1 MALALLLGATMV
13 AAPHAAAQA
22 NHLKVALQGDTSNVD
37 LHLTTHYV
45 SRVALL
51 NVYEMLYTL
60 GEDLSI
66 QPMLADKHTIS
77 PDGLTYTITVRK
89 GVKFHNGKV
98 MDAKDVAYTLNRMRN
113 QGCRSAEFKALVKDV
128 EATDASTVRIG
139 LNAPSG
145 VFLANLANVICPVV
159 IYPEGEVEKQGGAIT
174 KPVGTGPYEFVEW
187 KKDAFLR
194 VKKFKDYVADS
205 RPSSGLAGK
214 KVAIMETVD
223 FIPIPDS
230 SVRAAAIEKGDVDIA
245 IELNVEDVARMKG
258 KPGLV
263 VVSKPG
269 YRVRRPPFRLQEGA
283 LHQPEAPAGRGV
295 RHRQGRDVQ
304 GGVTGGQGK
313 PVVAGLPAG
322 MPFHGAIHDQDPY
335 AKPNIQKA
343 KQLMQEAGY
352 KGEKVVLTAHLVPDR
367 IAQGAV
373 VIQAQLQAA
382 GMNVDVK
389 TLESAALQE
398 VWNKGDFELFYS
410 GLTPRPDADVYYC
423 QTNESTS
430 AAPATRTP
438 DYDRLC
444 QEGRKALKAEDR
456 AKIYTQL
463 EQLRRTDLPYYPTNY
478 VPAGRGVAGE
488 RQGLESTG
496 ARATPACGACPSSRR
511 PTARL
516 GSGAGGGRPDRRE
529 SLGTSSTIRPR
540 GHVRAGPSVTTG
552 CHRASDAARAPE
564 RHADRGGTMPESIP
578 APLIIDT
585 LKDTFREA
593 RSRAGRRGRR
603 AAGAH
608 PSRLDPQRARHA
620 PEDRAGRA
628 RQGGL
633 DPRRHVRDRGRGHRH
648 RRRPLRRRRAGRAD
662 DPARRALR
670 VGQHAPRRGDGRPRA
685 RSST

>member
-1 MALALLLGATMV
+1 MRATRATRHGLRRTAGQGVMALALLLGATMV

-205 RPSSGLAGK
+205 RPTSGLAGK

-263 VVSKPG
+263 VASKPG
-269 YRVRRPPFRLQEGA
+269 HRVRRPPLRLQEGPV
-283 LHQPEAPAGRGV
+283 HQPEAPPGRGV
-295 RHRQGRDVQ
+295 RHRQGRAVQ
-304 GGVTGGQGK
+304 GGHGRPGQARGRRGSR
-313 PVVAGLPAG
+313 PGCRS
-322 MPFHGAIHDQDPY
+322 
-335 AKPNIQKA
+335 
-343 KQLMQEAGY
+343 
-352 KGEKVVLTAHLVPDR
+352 TARSTIR
-367 IAQGAV
+367 I
-373 VIQAQLQAA
+373 
-382 GMNVDVK
+382 
-389 TLESAALQE
+389 
-398 VWNKGDFELFYS
+398 
-410 GLTPRPDADVYYC
+410 LTPSRTSRRPSSSC
-423 QTNESTS
+423 RK
-430 AAPATRTP
+430 PATR
-438 DYDRLC
+438 
-444 QEGRKALKAEDR
+444 GRR
-456 AKIYTQL
+456 SSSPPTWC
-463 EQLRRTDLPYYPTNY
+463 RT
-478 VPAGRGVAGE
+478 
-488 RQGLESTG
+488 
-496 ARATPACGACPSSRR
+496 
-511 PTARL
+511 
-516 GSGAGGGRPDRRE
+516 GSP
-529 SLGTSSTIRPR
+529 
-540 GHVRAGPSVTTG
+540 
-552 CHRASDAARAPE
+552 RAP
-564 RHADRGGTMPESIP
+564 S
-578 APLIIDT
+578 
-585 LKDTFREA
+585 
-593 RSRAGRRGRR
+593 
-603 AAGAH
+603 
-608 PSRLDPQRARHA
+608 
-620 PEDRAGRA
+620 
-628 RQGGL
+628 
-633 DPRRHVRDRGRGHRH
+633 
-648 RRRPLRRRRAGRAD
+648 
-662 DPARRALR
+662 
-670 VGQHAPRRGDGRPRA
+670 
-685 RSST
+685 

>member
-1 MALALLLGATMV
+1 MRATRATRHGLRRTAGRGVMALALLLGATMV

-245 IELNVEDVARMKG
+245 IELNIEDVAR
-258 KPGLV
+258 
-263 VVSKPG
+263 
-269 YRVRRPPFRLQEGA
+269 
-283 LHQPEAPAGRGV
+283 
-295 RHRQGRDVQ
+295 
-304 GGVTGGQGK
+304 
-313 PVVAGLPAG
+313 
-322 MPFHGAIHDQDPY
+322 
-335 AKPNIQKA
+335 
-343 KQLMQEAGY
+343 
-352 KGEKVVLTAHLVPDR
+352 
-367 IAQGAV
+367 
-373 VIQAQLQAA
+373 
-382 GMNVDVK
+382 
-389 TLESAALQE
+389 
-398 VWNKGDFELFYS
+398 
-410 GLTPRPDADVYYC
+410 
-423 QTNESTS
+423 
-430 AAPATRTP
+430 
-438 DYDRLC
+438 
-444 QEGRKALKAEDR
+444 
-456 AKIYTQL
+456 
-463 EQLRRTDLPYYPTNY
+463 
-478 VPAGRGVAGE
+478 
-488 RQGLESTG
+488 
-496 ARATPACGACPSSRR
+496 
-511 PTARL
+511 
-516 GSGAGGGRPDRRE
+516 
-529 SLGTSSTIRPR
+529 
-540 GHVRAGPSVTTG
+540 
-552 CHRASDAARAPE
+552 
-564 RHADRGGTMPESIP
+564 
-578 APLIIDT
+578 
-585 LKDTFREA
+585 
-593 RSRAGRRGRR
+593 
-603 AAGAH
+603 
-608 PSRLDPQRARHA
+608 
-620 PEDRAGRA
+620 
-628 RQGGL
+628 
-633 DPRRHVRDRGRGHRH
+633 
-648 RRRPLRRRRAGRAD
+648 
-662 DPARRALR
+662 
-670 VGQHAPRRGDGRPRA
+670 
-685 RSST
+685 

>member
-1 MALALLLGATMV
+1 MRVTRFLAGTLGLLLALALVGSPPV
-13 AAPHAAAQA
+13 AAQGG
-22 NHLKVALQGDTSNVD
+22 HLKVALQGDTSNVD

-66 QPMLADKHTIS
+66 QPMLAERHTIS
-77 PDGLTYTITVRK
+77 PDALTYTITVRK

-98 MDAKDVAYTLNRMRN
+98 MDAKDVVYTLNRMRN
-113 QGCRSAEFKALVKDV
+113 QGCRSAEFKALVK
-128 EATDASTVRIG
+128 EFAAPDASTVRIT
-139 LNAPSG
+139 LNQPSG

-174 KPVGTGPYEFVEW
+174 KPVGTGPFEFVEW
-187 KKDAFLR
+187 KKDAYMRLR
-194 VKKFKDYVADS
+194 RFKDYVADS

-214 KVAIMETVD
+214 KAALVETVD

-263 VVSKPG
+263 VASKPG
-269 YRVRRPPFRLQEGA
+269 IAFDDLRFGFKKGPFTNPKL
-283 LHQPEAPAGRGV
+283 
-295 RHRQGRDVQ
+295 RQAVGYAIDKDELSKAT
-304 GGVTGGQGK
+304 TGGQGK
-313 PVVAGLPAG
+313 PVAAGFPAG
-322 MPFHGAIHDQDPY
+322 MPFHGQIHDQDPY
-335 AKPNIQKA
+335 GKANVSRA

-382 GMNVDVK
+382 GMNVEVK

-398 VWNKGDFELFYS
+398 VWNKGEFELFYS

-430 AAPATRTP
+430 SQAGYKSA

-456 AKIYTQL
+456 ARIYGQL
-463 EQLRRTDLPYYPTNY
+463 EQLRRTDLPYYPTVY
-478 VPAGRGVAGE
+478 VPQVA
-488 RQGLESTG
+488 
-496 ARATPACGACPSSRR
+496 AW
-511 PTARL
+511 
-516 GSGAGGGRPDRRE
+516 RE
-529 SLGTSSTIRPR
+529 NVKGWT
-540 GHVRAGPSVTTG
+540 HW
-552 CHRASDAARAPE
+552 
-564 RHADRGGTMPESIP
+564 
-578 APLIIDT
+578 
-585 LKDTFREA
+585 
-593 RSRAGRRGRR
+593 
-603 AAGAH
+603 AAGY
-608 PSRLDPQRARHA
+608 ARVW
-620 PEDRAGRA
+620 G
-628 RQGGL
+628 
-633 DPRRHVRDRGRGHRH
+633 V
-648 RRRPLRRRRAGRAD
+648 
-662 DPARRALR
+662 
-670 VGQHAPRRGDGRPRA
+670 
-685 RSST
+685 SK

>member
-1 MALALLLGATMV
+1 MRPTRAPRHGLHRTAGWCAMALALFLGASLV
-13 AAPHAAAQA
+13 AAPPAGAQA

-113 QGCRSAEFKALVKDV
+113 QGCRSAEFKALVKEFV
-128 EATDASTVRIG
+128 ATDDSTVRIT
-139 LNAPSG
+139 LNSPSG

-159 IYPEGEVEKQGGAIT
+159 VYPEGEVEKQGGAIT

-187 KKDAFLR
+187 KKDAYMR
-194 VKKFKDYVADS
+194 MKKFNDYVADT

-214 KVAIMETVD
+214 KVAIVETVD

-230 SVRAAAIEKGDVDIA
+230 SVRAAAIERGDVDIA
-245 IELNVEDVARMKG
+245 IELNVEDVGRMRG

-263 VVSKPG
+263 VQSKPG
-269 YRVRRPPFRLQEGA
+269 IAFDDLRFGFKKGPFTNQKL
-283 LHQPEAPAGRGV
+283 
-295 RHRQGRDVQ
+295 RQAVGFAIDKEEMSKAN
-304 GGVTGGQGK
+304 TGGQGK
-313 PVVAGLPAG
+313 PVAAGFPAG
-322 MPFHGAIHDQDPY
+322 MPFHGPVHDQDPF
-335 AKPNIQKA
+335 AKPNVQRA

-373 VIQAQLQAA
+373 IIQAQLQAA
-382 GMNVDVK
+382 GMNVEVK

-430 AAPATRTP
+430 SNAGYKNA

-444 QEGRKALKAEDR
+444 QEGRKAQKAEDR
-456 AKIYTQL
+456 AKIYAQL

-478 VPAGRGVAGE
+478 VPQVA
-488 RQGLESTG
+488 
-496 ARATPACGACPSSRR
+496 AW
-511 PTARL
+511 
-516 GSGAGGGRPDRRE
+516 RE
-529 SLGTSSTIRPR
+529 NVKGWN
-540 GHVRAGPSVTTG
+540 HW
-552 CHRASDAARAPE
+552 
-564 RHADRGGTMPESIP
+564 
-578 APLIIDT
+578 
-585 LKDTFREA
+585 
-593 RSRAGRRGRR
+593 
-603 AAGAH
+603 AAGY
-608 PSRLDPQRARHA
+608 ARVW
-620 PEDRAGRA
+620 G
-628 RQGGL
+628 
-633 DPRRHVRDRGRGHRH
+633 V
-648 RRRPLRRRRAGRAD
+648 
-662 DPARRALR
+662 
-670 VGQHAPRRGDGRPRA
+670 
-685 RSST
+685 SK

>member
-1 MALALLLGATMV
+1 MRATRATRHGPRYTAGWCAMALTLFLGATLVV
-13 AAPHAAAQA
+13 ARPAAAQA

-98 MDAKDVAYTLNRMRN
+98 MDAKDVAYTLTRMRN
-113 QGCRSAEFKALVKDV
+113 QGCRSAEFKALVKDI

-223 FIPIPDS
+223 FIPIPDGA
-230 SVRAAAIEKGDVDIA
+230 VRAAAIERGDVDIA
-245 IELNVEDVARMKG
+245 IELNIEDAQRMKG

-263 VVSKPG
+263 VAVKPG
-269 YRVRRPPFRLQEGA
+269 IAFDDLRFGFKKGPFTNQKL
-283 LHQPEAPAGRGV
+283 
-295 RHRQGRDVQ
+295 RQAVAFAIDKEELNKANL
-304 GGVTGGQGK
+304 GGQGK
-313 PVVAGLPAG
+313 PVSAGFPAG
-322 MPFHGAIHDQDPY
+322 MPFHGAVHDQDPY
-335 AKPNIQKA
+335 AKPNLQKA

-398 VWNKGDFELFYS
+398 VFNKGDFELFYS

-423 QTNESTS
+423 QSNESKAS
-430 AAPATRTP
+430 QAGYNNPE
-438 DYDRLC
+438 YDRLC

-456 AKIYTQL
+456 AKIYAQL

-478 VPAGRGVAGE
+478 YPQVA
-488 RQGLESTG
+488 
-496 ARATPACGACPSSRR
+496 AW
-511 PTARL
+511 
-516 GSGAGGGRPDRRE
+516 RE
-529 SLGTSSTIRPR
+529 NVKGWT
-540 GHVRAGPSVTTG
+540 HW
-552 CHRASDAARAPE
+552 
-564 RHADRGGTMPESIP
+564 
-578 APLIIDT
+578 
-585 LKDTFREA
+585 
-593 RSRAGRRGRR
+593 
-603 AAGAH
+603 AAGY
-608 PSRLDPQRARHA
+608 ARVW
-620 PEDRAGRA
+620 G
-628 RQGGL
+628 
-633 DPRRHVRDRGRGHRH
+633 V
-648 RRRPLRRRRAGRAD
+648 
-662 DPARRALR
+662 
-670 VGQHAPRRGDGRPRA
+670 
-685 RSST
+685 SK

>member
-1 MALALLLGATMV
+1 MRATRATRHGLRRTAGQGVMALALLLGATMV

-245 IELNVEDVARMKG
+245 IELNIEDVARMKG
-258 KPGLV
+258 KPGLWWP
-263 VVSKPG
+263 SKPG
-269 YRVRRPPFRLQEGA
+269 IAFDDLRFGFKKGPSRTRSSARRWRTPSTRRRCPRPGHGRPGQARVRWVPGRDAVPRRGARPGSLREAERPAGQAAHAGSRLQGGEGRPDRPPGAGPDRPGRGGHPGPAPGSRHERRREDARVGGPPGGLQQGRLRALLLGA
-283 LHQPEAPAGRGV
+283 HAAAGR
-295 RHRQGRDVQ
+295 RRLLLPDERVQ
-304 GGVTGGQGK
+304 VE
-313 PVVAGLPAG
+313 P
-322 MPFHGAIHDQDPY
+322 
-335 AKPNIQKA
+335 
-343 KQLMQEAGY
+343 
-352 KGEKVVLTAHLVPDR
+352 
-367 IAQGAV
+367 
-373 VIQAQLQAA
+373 
-382 GMNVDVK
+382 
-389 TLESAALQE
+389 
-398 VWNKGDFELFYS
+398 
-410 GLTPRPDADVYYC
+410 
-423 QTNESTS
+423 
-430 AAPATRTP
+430 APATRTP
-438 DYDRLC
+438 STTASA
-444 QEGRKALKAEDR
+444 RKGAR
-456 AKIYTQL
+456 RSR
-463 EQLRRTDLPYYPTNY
+463 RRT
-478 VPAGRGVAGE
+478 AR
-488 RQGLESTG
+488 RST
-496 ARATPACGACPSSRR
+496 PSSSSSGGRTSPTTR
-511 PTARL
+511 PTTCPRWRR
-516 GSGAGGGRPDRRE
+516 GGR
-529 SLGTSSTIRPR
+529 T
-540 GHVRAGPSVTTG
+540 
-552 CHRASDAARAPE
+552 
-564 RHADRGGTMPESIP
+564 
-578 APLIIDT
+578 
-585 LKDTFREA
+585 
-593 RSRAGRRGRR
+593 SRAGVTG
-603 AAGAH
+603 
-608 PSRLDPQRARHA
+608 
-620 PEDRAGRA
+620 RAGYA
-628 RQGGL
+628 RVWG
-633 DPRRHVRDRGRGHRH
+633 V
-648 RRRPLRRRRAGRAD
+648 
-662 DPARRALR
+662 
-670 VGQHAPRRGDGRPRA
+670 
-685 RSST
+685 SK

>member
-1 MALALLLGATMV
+1 MRATRATRHGLRRTAGQGVMALALLLGATMV

-263 VVSKPG
+263 VGVQAG
-269 YRVRRPPFRLQEGA
+269 HRVRRPPLRLQEGA
-283 LHQPEAPAGRGV
+283 LHQPEAPPGRGV
-295 RHRQGRDVQ
+295 RHRQGGDVQ
-304 GGVTGGQGK
+304 GASRAARASRWRRGSRPGCRS
-313 PVVAGLPAG
+313 
-322 MPFHGAIHDQDPY
+322 
-335 AKPNIQKA
+335 
-343 KQLMQEAGY
+343 
-352 KGEKVVLTAHLVPDR
+352 TAR
-367 IAQGAV
+367 STIR
-373 VIQAQLQAA
+373 
-382 GMNVDVK
+382 
-389 TLESAALQE
+389 T
-398 VWNKGDFELFYS
+398 
-410 GLTPRPDADVYYC
+410 LTPSRTSRRPSSSC
-423 QTNESTS
+423 RK
-430 AAPATRTP
+430 PATR
-438 DYDRLC
+438 
-444 QEGRKALKAEDR
+444 GRRWSSPPTWCRTGSPR
-456 AKIYTQL
+456 A
-463 EQLRRTDLPYYPTNY
+463 RWSSR
-478 VPAGRGVAGE
+478 
-488 RQGLESTG
+488 
-496 ARATPACGACPSSRR
+496 PSSRQ
-511 PTARL
+511 
-516 GSGAGGGRPDRRE
+516 
-529 SLGTSSTIRPR
+529 
-540 GHVRAGPSVTTG
+540 
-552 CHRASDAARAPE
+552 
-564 RHADRGGTMPESIP
+564 P
-578 APLIIDT
+578 A
-585 LKDTFREA
+585 
-593 RSRAGRRGRR
+593 
-603 AAGAH
+603 
-608 PSRLDPQRARHA
+608 
-620 PEDRAGRA
+620 
-628 RQGGL
+628 
-633 DPRRHVRDRGRGHRH
+633 
-648 RRRPLRRRRAGRAD
+648 
-662 DPARRALR
+662 
-670 VGQHAPRRGDGRPRA
+670 
-685 RSST
+685 

>member
-1 MALALLLGATMV
+1 MRATRHFAWILGLLVALTLGGPTGAD
-13 AAPHAAAQA
+13 AQGG
-22 NHLKVALQGDTSNVD
+22 HLKVALQGDTSNVD

-66 QPMLADKHTIS
+66 QPMLAEKHAIS

-113 QGCRSAEFKALVKDV
+113 QGCRSAEFKALVK
-128 EATDASTVRIG
+128 EFAAPEPSTVRIT
-139 LNAPSG
+139 LNQPSG

-159 IYPEGEVEKQGGAIT
+159 VYPEGEVEKQGGAVT
-174 KPVGTGPYEFVEW
+174 KPVGTGPFEFVEW
-187 KKDAFLR
+187 KKDAYMRLR
-194 VKKFKDYVADS
+194 RFKDYVADS

-214 KVAIMETVD
+214 KAALVETVD

-263 VVSKPG
+263 VASKPG
-269 YRVRRPPFRLQEGA
+269 IAFDDLRFGFKKGPFTNQKL
-283 LHQPEAPAGRGV
+283 
-295 RHRQGRDVQ
+295 RQAVAYAIDKEELSKAT
-304 GGVTGGQGK
+304 TGGQGK
-313 PVVAGLPAG
+313 PVAAGFPAG
-322 MPFHGAIHDQDPY
+322 MPFHGQTHDQDPY
-335 AKPNIQKA
+335 AKANVERA

-430 AAPATRTP
+430 SQAGYKSA

-444 QEGRKALKAEDR
+444 QEGRKATKAEDR
-456 AKIYTQL
+456 ARIYNQL
-463 EQLRRTDLPYYPTNY
+463 EQLRRTDLPYYPTVY
-478 VPAGRGVAGE
+478 VPQVAAWRDNVKGW
-488 RQGLESTG
+488 T
-496 ARATPACGACPSSRR
+496 
-511 PTARL
+511 
-516 GSGAGGGRPDRRE
+516 
-529 SLGTSSTIRPR
+529 
-540 GHVRAGPSVTTG
+540 HW
-552 CHRASDAARAPE
+552 
-564 RHADRGGTMPESIP
+564 
-578 APLIIDT
+578 
-585 LKDTFREA
+585 
-593 RSRAGRRGRR
+593 
-603 AAGAH
+603 AAGY
-608 PSRLDPQRARHA
+608 ARVW
-620 PEDRAGRA
+620 G
-628 RQGGL
+628 
-633 DPRRHVRDRGRGHRH
+633 V
-648 RRRPLRRRRAGRAD
+648 
-662 DPARRALR
+662 
-670 VGQHAPRRGDGRPRA
+670 
-685 RSST
+685 SK

>member
-1 MALALLLGATMV
+1 MRATRATRHELRYTAGWCAMALALLLGATLV
-13 AAPHAAAQA
+13 AAPPAAAQA
-22 NHLKVALQGDTSNVD
+22 DHLKVALQGDTSNVD

-77 PDGLTYTITVRK
+77 PDGLVYTITVRK

-113 QGCRSAEFKALVKDV
+113 QGCRSAEFKALVK
-128 EATDASTVRIG
+128 EFAATDASTVRIT
-139 LNAPSG
+139 LTAPSG

-269 YRVRRPPFRLQEGA
+269 IAFDDLRFGFKKGPFTNQKL
-283 LHQPEAPAGRGV
+283 
-295 RHRQGRDVQ
+295 RQAVAYAIDKDELSKAT
-304 GGVTGGQGK
+304 TGGQGK
-313 PVVAGLPAG
+313 PVAAGFPAG
-322 MPFHGAIHDQDPY
+322 MPFHGAVQDQDPY
-335 AKPNIQKA
+335 AKPNVQKA

-382 GMNVDVK
+382 GMNVEVK

-398 VWNKGDFELFYS
+398 VWNKGEFELFYS

-430 AAPATRTP
+430 SQAGYKSA

-444 QEGRKALKAEDR
+444 QEGRKAVKAEDR
-456 AKIYTQL
+456 AKIYAQL
-463 EQLRRTDLPYYPTNY
+463 EQLRRADLPYYPTVY
-478 VPAGRGVAGE
+478 VPQVA
-488 RQGLESTG
+488 
-496 ARATPACGACPSSRR
+496 AW
-511 PTARL
+511 
-516 GSGAGGGRPDRRE
+516 RE
-529 SLGTSSTIRPR
+529 NVKGWN
-540 GHVRAGPSVTTG
+540 HW
-552 CHRASDAARAPE
+552 
-564 RHADRGGTMPESIP
+564 
-578 APLIIDT
+578 
-585 LKDTFREA
+585 
-593 RSRAGRRGRR
+593 
-603 AAGAH
+603 AAGY
-608 PSRLDPQRARHA
+608 ARVW
-620 PEDRAGRA
+620 G
-628 RQGGL
+628 
-633 DPRRHVRDRGRGHRH
+633 V
-648 RRRPLRRRRAGRAD
+648 
-662 DPARRALR
+662 
-670 VGQHAPRRGDGRPRA
+670 
-685 RSST
+685 SK